1 MLNRSG
7 PLAAVIALSTTLIP
21 STAAAM
27 PPSRV
32 QMPVDTVADLPPG
45 SLCPFDLKFTGT
57 GTITVTTYY
66 DNAGRPTSQT
76 VHGALTH
83 TIFRP
88 GGTTTLTSNGPAP
101 EHIDLVA
108 GQVIETGLEFAFH
121 VPGDGTVLGM
131 AGRAVSTL
139 DGTELS
145 FAGLSVTDVSALCAA
160 LGP

>member
-1 MLNRSG
+1 MLNRAG
-7 PLAAVIALSTTLIP
+7 PLAALIALSTALFP

-27 PPSRV
+27 PPTRV
-32 QMPVDTVADLPPG
+32 PLPVDTVADLPPG

-66 DNAGRPTSQT
+66 DNAGNPTSQT

-83 TIFRP
+83 TIFRV
-88 GGTTTLTSNGPAP
+88 GGSTKLSSNGPAP

-108 GQVIETGLEFAFH
+108 GRVIETGLEFAFH
-121 VPGDGTVLGM
+121 VPGGGIVLGM
-131 AGRAVSTL
+131 AGRSVSTL
-139 DGTELS
+139 DGTEIS
-145 FAGLSVTDVSALCAA
+145 FAGNSVTDVAALCAA